1 MVPARMEPVGPP
13 PGLLSVPV
21 PGRGMTADP
30 EPVPLETLAG
40 LPEFYH
46 PAVGPDGDRVALY
59 YDGTGRNELH
69 LLERATGD
77 HRPVTDGEVP
87 RDATWYLRWDA
98 DGERVLCHRDDGGDE
113 QNDLVAVAP
122 GEGRSPSVE
131 TLVAHDG
138 QAQLRDV
145 ADGSILYASDHEGQL
160 NIYRL
165 DTAAGTTTRET
176 DHEQPVFG
184 GAIAPDGERMA
195 YVANESDRLENR
207 DIYVSTPGEEP
218 RRLPPGTDGSETWV
232 LGWFPDGDRLL
243 VDDDSDDTSRVG
255 IHDLSTGTT
264 RWLTPGDAPH
274 PEKAVAV
281 TPDGERVVGV
291 RERRA
296 ATMPLVYD
304 LATGEAEELALPEG
318 TTRLGRRRWNGV
330 RVFADA
336 DTLLLDH
343 STAGR
348 RKGLHEYDLTDDEVR
363 ELLAPAYGDLDPST
377 FVGASYVTY
386 GSDGTPKPFGADDT
400 GGLPDHYDI
409 GGLLFDPRDGPS
421 RPDIATD
428 LPGVVYVHGGP
439 HFQVTREFNV
449 HVQFLV
455 SQGYAVFAPNY
466 RGSTGRGRA
475 FRHAIHGDWGGAE
488 QADIAAGGRWL
499 MERDW
504 VDADRVG
511 VMGGSFG
518 GYSVFCQL
526 AGYPELW
533 AAGIAWVGITDLHRL
548 YAEDMPHFKHSLR
561 TQMGDPED
569 DRDLWRERSP
579 IEYVDAVARP
589 LAMYHGV
596 NDPRCP
602 VEQSRLFRD
611 ALVERGLEAGA
622 DFEYEEPGAEGHG
635 STDIEQ
641 KVRQFEFL
649 AGFLDRRL

>member
-1 MVPARMEPVGPP
+1 MA
-13 PGLLSVPV
+13 
-21 PGRGMTADP
+21 ADS

-46 PAVGPDGDRVALY
+46 PAVAPDGDRVALY

-69 LLERATGD
+69 LLDRATGD

-87 RDATWYLRWDA
+87 RDATWHLRWGA
-98 DGERVLCHRDDGGDE
+98 DGERVLCHRDDDGDE

-122 GEGRSPSVE
+122 GSGRSPSVE

-145 ADGSILYASDHEGQL
+145 ADGSILYASDHGGQL
-160 NIYRL
+160 NCYRH
-165 DTAAGTTTRET
+165 DMATGTTTRVT
-176 DHEQPVFG
+176 DHDQPVFG
-184 GAIAPDGERMA
+184 GVFAPDGERVA

-207 DIYVSTPGEEP
+207 DVYLAVPGEDP
-218 RRLPPGTDGSETWV
+218 RHLDLGTDGSETWAV
-232 LGWFPDGDRLL
+232 DWFPDGDRLL
-243 VDDDSDDTSRVG
+243 VDDDSDDTSRIG
-255 IHDLSTGTT
+255 IHDLTTGTT
-264 RWLTPGDAPH
+264 RWLTPDAATH
-274 PEKAVAV
+274 PEKSVAVA
-281 TPDGERVVGV
+281 PGGERVVGV

-304 LATGEAEELALPEG
+304 VASGEARELALPEG
-318 TTRLGRRRWNGV
+318 AAGLEGQRWSGA
-330 RVFADA
+330 RVFADD
-336 DTLLLDH
+336 DTLLLGH
-343 STAGR
+343 STAAR
-348 RKGLHEYDLTDDEVR
+348 RRTLYEYDLAADEAR
-363 ELLAPAYGDLDPST
+363 ERLPPAYGDLDPSV
-377 FVGASYVTY
+377 FVDASYVTY
-386 GSDGTPKPFGADDT
+386 GSDGTPKPFGDDDT
-400 GGLPDHYDI
+400 GGAPDHYDI

-421 RPDIATD
+421 RPDDATD
-428 LPGVVYVHGGP
+428 VPGIVYVHGGP
-439 HFQVTREFNV
+439 HFQTSRRFNV
-449 HVQFLV
+449 YIQFLV

-466 RGSTGRGRA
+466 RGSTGRGRE

-499 MERDW
+499 MDRDW

-526 AGYPELW
+526 TGYPALW

-569 DRDLWRERSP
+569 DRALWRERSP
-579 IEYVDAVARP
+579 IEHADAVERP

-611 ALVERGLEAGA
+611 ALVDRGLEAGT
-622 DFEYEEPGAEGHG
+622 DFEYEEPQAEGHG
-635 STDIEQ
+635 STDIDR
-641 KVRQFEFL
+641 KVRQFEFM
-649 AGFLDRRL
+649 ADFLERRL